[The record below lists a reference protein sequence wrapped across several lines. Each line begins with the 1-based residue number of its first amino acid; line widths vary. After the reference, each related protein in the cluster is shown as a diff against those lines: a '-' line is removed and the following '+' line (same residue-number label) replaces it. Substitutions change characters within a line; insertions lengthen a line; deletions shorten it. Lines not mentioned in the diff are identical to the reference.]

1 MISAPAMLVLA
12 CLAAIPC
19 SWVVYR
25 MVILIPA
32 WLEHRWSGA
41 AREDG
46 TPSADTPV
54 DKHLATLILVSLVC
68 LFAMSAWRWGVSART
83 VTAMV
88 LVSVLVTLAW
98 IDHRHGILPDI
109 LTLSGT
115 GLGLVVNVVAVWVPW
130 SAAIAGAIAGYVSL
144 WLFYQLYRWATRKEA
159 MGYGDFKLF
168 AMLGAWMGWAPLAS
182 ILLTASLLAILVGC
196 WKIFRGNLSFHS
208 SLAFGPY
215 LVFGGILHLFEVI

>member
-1 MISAPAMLVLA
+1 MISAPAMLVLV

-25 MVILIPA
+25 MVILIPV

-68 LFAMSAWRWGVSART
+68 LFAMSAWRWGASART

-115 GLGLVVNVVAVWVPW
+115 GLGVLVNVWGVWVPW

-144 WLFYQLYRWATRKEA
+144 WLFYQLYRRATRKEA

-168 AMLGAWMGWAPLAS
+168 AMLGAWMGWASLAS

-196 WKIFRGNLSFHS
+196 WAIGRGKLSFHS

-215 LVFGGILHLFEVI
+215 LVFGGILRLFEVI